1 MTTKLG
7 LYFGLALFSIGLGL
21 GVSSPASAFDQQC
34 TTNCRQDAIECQ
46 QDCAATE
53 TGYWLTACVSACQT
67 QRSECQ
73 QSC

>member
-34 TTNCRQDAIECQ
+34 TTNCRQNWIECQ
-46 QDCAATE
+46 QDCGAPGNGLPTD
-53 TGYWLTACVSACQT
+53 ACLNQCQAERSACEQA
-67 QRSECQ
+67 C
-73 QSC
+73 

>member
-21 GVSSPASAFDQQC
+21 GVSSPANAFDQC
-34 TTNCRQDAIECQ
+34 TTNCRQNWIECD
-46 QDCAATE
+46 QDCGL
-53 TGYWLTACVSACQT
+53 TGQGSACTNQCAAE
-67 QRSECQ
+67 RSACQ